1 MSNILTSTGPPDFL
15 TKFYSALPP
24 SDGGRP
30 RVTLTF
36 AQSLDSK
43 IAGQGGQQLILSG
56 KESMV
61 MTHWMRTMHDAIM
74 VGIGTA
80 LNDNPQLNRKS
91 ARHLPPREPDAS
103 NGHGNPYHLPRP
115 IILDTNLRLKTDC
128 KLVQN
133 YKNGT
138 GRRPWVICAAP
149 SSRDDA
155 VFAGKMKLLTDV
167 GVQVIQAPTGTGLKV
182 EVELL
187 FSFLRIC
194 TTGRQID
201 IRAMLRTLS
210 ELGIRSLMVEGGA
223 SVIKSFFTGVSNT
236 SGDFVDA
243 VIVTVAPVFVGQQGV
258 GYDLDLQNVRRS
270 ISLSFSFRLSCFQSS
285 GVQHVHSEVLGKDAV
300 LMLKSHPS

>member
-80 LNDNPQLNRKS
+80 LNDNPQLNRN
-91 ARHLPPREPDAS
+91 

-167 GVQVIQAPTGTGLKV
+167 GVQVIQAPTGTG
-182 EVELL
+182 
-187 FSFLRIC
+187 
-194 TTGRQID
+194 RQID

-258 GYDLDLQNVRRS
+258 GYDLDLQN
-270 ISLSFSFRLSCFQSS
+270 SS

>member
-1 MSNILTSTGPPDFL
+1 MSNILTSTSPPDFL

-56 KESMV
+56 KESML

-133 YKNGT
+133 YKNGS

-155 VFAGKMKLLTDV
+155 VFAG
-167 GVQVIQAPTGTGLKV
+167 
-182 EVELL
+182 
-187 FSFLRIC
+187 
-194 TTGRQID
+194 TGRQID
-201 IRAMLRTLS
+201 IRAMLRMLS

-258 GYDLDLQNVRRS
+258 GYDLDLQN
-270 ISLSFSFRLSCFQSS
+270 SS